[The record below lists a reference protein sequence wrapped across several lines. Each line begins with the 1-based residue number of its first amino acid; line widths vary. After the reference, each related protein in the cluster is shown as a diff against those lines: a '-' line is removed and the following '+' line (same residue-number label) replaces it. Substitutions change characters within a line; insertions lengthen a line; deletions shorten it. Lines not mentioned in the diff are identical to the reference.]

1 MTVGHDYDSDGDGL
15 IGVSNLAQLDA
26 MRYDLDGN
34 GYAGTVAAYAAAFPS
49 PLDRLGCGVEG
60 CSGYELLADLDFDT
74 DGDGAVDS
82 DDDYWNDGDGWV
94 PIGWD
99 SRGFS
104 RFFSTTFDGNE
115 HTLSNLFT
123 TGRGYSGCSVRS
135 VWAALST
142 TSR

>member
-1 MTVGHDYDSDGDGL
+1 M
-15 IGVSNLAQLDA
+15 
-26 MRYDLDGN
+26 
-34 GYAGTVAAYAAAFPS
+34 
-49 PLDRLGCGVEG
+49 GCGVDG

-82 DDDYWNDGDGWV
+82 DDDYWNDGDGWE

-104 RFFSTTFDGNE
+104 RFFNAAFDGNE

-123 TGRGYSGCSVRS
+123 AGRGFSGCSAGS

-142 TSR
+142 TSRWLT